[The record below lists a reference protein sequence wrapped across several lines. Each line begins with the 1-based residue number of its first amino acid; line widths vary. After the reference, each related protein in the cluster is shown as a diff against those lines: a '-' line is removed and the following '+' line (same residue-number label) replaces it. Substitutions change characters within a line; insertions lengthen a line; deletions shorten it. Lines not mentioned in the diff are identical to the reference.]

1 MTDHGM
7 MGIGGGMET
16 ERLENSS
23 SLSHFL
29 SSKLWRKLF
38 HSVHTEVSSSTYEN
52 EKKKESTLYN
62 LYIYTFHGIIHR
74 RREICHFL

>member
-16 ERLENSS
+16 ERLENLS

-52 EKKKESTLYN
+52 EKKK
-62 LYIYTFHGIIHR
+62 
-74 RREICHFL
+74 